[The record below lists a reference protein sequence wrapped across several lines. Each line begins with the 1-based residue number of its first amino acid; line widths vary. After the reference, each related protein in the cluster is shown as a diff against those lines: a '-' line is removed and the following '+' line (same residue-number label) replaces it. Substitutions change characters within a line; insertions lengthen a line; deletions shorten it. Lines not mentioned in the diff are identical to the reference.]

1 MPEIWYS
8 VFNLLVTI
16 DLRRERVFTPGHA
29 SDAINALAK
38 FLPMKEHFNN

>member
-8 VFNLLVTI
+8 VFNSLVTI
-16 DLRRERVFTPGHA
+16 DLRRERVFTPGHT

>member
-8 VFNLLVTI
+8 VF
-16 DLRRERVFTPGHA
+16 DLRRERVFTPVHT